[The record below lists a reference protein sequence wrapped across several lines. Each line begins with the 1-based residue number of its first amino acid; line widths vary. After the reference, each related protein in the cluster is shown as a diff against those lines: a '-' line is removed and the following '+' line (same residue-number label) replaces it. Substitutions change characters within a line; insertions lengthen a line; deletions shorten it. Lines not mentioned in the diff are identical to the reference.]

1 LIRFCSSFSAI
12 ARSCSTARA
21 RRAYVAQSASCW
33 TASRVP
39 DEGLDAAALREL
51 QEETA
56 VDAGA
61 GHLE

>member
-21 RRAYVAQSASCW
+21 RRAYVARSASCW

-39 DEGLDAAALREL
+39 DEGLDAALREL